1 MKKFFIFIFFIFV
14 IAIAALFVFVLTFD
28 ANRYKD
34 ALIEKIERA
43 TQKDVE
49 IGNLSLS
56 IFPPVTIKANSISI
70 KDPNKRDFFISLAA
84 GALDVRVR
92 FLPLLRKDLQVEHL
106 IAKDLD
112 ILLRDDLKIGVPET
126 ILKNISMYGPVNLEA
141 VLSMFGRGSE
151 NIRLKG
157 LLYPE
162 VKTKSPYIKNLEL
175 RIDLSRSNL
184 GSVLDTLGQED
195 AAEEF
200 ASLQMGGELVISSE
214 RLDLDP
220 KKLYDSTIYI
230 TLYKGKTD
238 SLPFINKPLEA
249 VDLVAELSKGDV
261 LVKRF
266 EAGVAG
272 GRFFTKGTIG
282 DVMGSQDLNLDVRLK
297 DINIEKF
304 LPDADPDNPGL
315 EGIVNLEMNLKSSG
329 LSEQELLDSLAA
341 NGTFKLGKPVLS
353 NINVLITVL
362 EKIPFFS
369 GILLEKLERKLP
381 SQYKELLNQ
390 KNTVFKDIVLG
401 FNTSQG
407 KIRFQDI
414 LIESDS
420 FAFSA
425 DAYVGLNLAYTVSD
439 PVIYIHKEVSKVFI
453 DSVEELGFL
462 KNNQGM
468 LMFPLEDI
476 SGKLPDISSRSI
488 APDLDYILPKLAASA
503 VTSKGQDL
511 LDSIFGRE
519 EPAQPEPGSET
530 GPGSGK
536 EPGTDPQVEP
546 SQEKEI
552 RPEEALIR
560 TIFDIISGPKK

>member
-1 MKKFFIFIFFIFV
+1 
-14 IAIAALFVFVLTFD
+14 
-28 ANRYKD
+28 
-34 ALIEKIERA
+34 
-43 TQKDVE
+43 
-49 IGNLSLS
+49 
-56 IFPPVTIKANSISI
+56 
-70 KDPNKRDFFISLAA
+70 
-84 GALDVRVR
+84 
-92 FLPLLRKDLQVEHL
+92 
-106 IAKDLD
+106 
-112 ILLRDDLKIGVPET
+112 
-126 ILKNISMYGPVNLEA
+126 
-141 VLSMFGRGSE
+141 
-151 NIRLKG
+151 
-157 LLYPE
+157 
-162 VKTKSPYIKNLEL
+162 
-175 RIDLSRSNL
+175 
-184 GSVLDTLGQED
+184 LDTLGQED

-266 EAGVAG
+266 EAEVAG
-272 GRFFTKGTIG
+272 GKFFTKGTIG

-304 LPDADPDNPGL
+304 LPDAGPDNPGL
-315 EGIVNLEMNLKSSG
+315 EGIVNLEMDLKSSG

-362 EKIPFFS
+362 KKIPFFS

-390 KNTVFKDIVLG
+390 KNTVFKDLELG
-401 FNTSQG
+401 FNASQG
-407 KIRFQDI
+407 KIRFKDI

-420 FAFSA
+420 FALSA

-530 GPGSGK
+530 

-552 RPEEALIR
+552 QTSR
-560 TIFDIISGPKK
+560 IS

>member
-266 EAGVAG
+266 EAGIAG
-272 GRFFTKGTIG
+272 GKFFTKGTIG

>member
-70 KDPNKRDFFISLAA
+70 KDPNKRDFFISLDA

-126 ILKNISMYGPVNLEA
+126 ILKNISMYGPVDLEA

-266 EAGVAG
+266 EAGIAG
-272 GRFFTKGTIG
+272 GKFFTKGTIG

-519 EPAQPEPGSET
+519 EPAQPEPGAGAEL
-530 GPGSGK
+530 
-536 EPGTDPQVEP
+536 GTDPQVEP

>member
-70 KDPNKRDFFISLAA
+70 KDPNKRDFFISLDA

-126 ILKNISMYGPVNLEA
+126 ILKNISMYGPVDLEA

>member
-126 ILKNISMYGPVNLEA
+126 ILKNISMYGPVDLEA

-266 EAGVAG
+266 EAGIAG
-272 GRFFTKGTIG
+272 GKFFTKGTIG

>member
-1 MKKFFIFIFFIFV
+1 MKKFFVVIFFIFV
-14 IAIAALFVFVLTFD
+14 IAVAALFVFVLTFD

-34 ALIEKIERA
+34 ALVEKIERA

-49 IGNLSLS
+49 IGNLSLN

-70 KDPNKRDFFISLAA
+70 KDPNKQDFFISLDA

-112 ILLRDDLKIGVPET
+112 ILLRDDLKIGAPET
-126 ILKNISMYGPVNLEA
+126 ILKNISMYGPVDLEA

-162 VKTKSPYIKNLEL
+162 VKTRSPYIKNLEL
-175 RIDLSRSNL
+175 RIDLSRSDL

-272 GRFFTKGTIG
+272 GKFFTKGTIG
-282 DVMGSQDLNLDVRLK
+282 DVMGSQDLNLAVRLK

-304 LPDADPDNPGL
+304 LPDAGPDNPGL
-315 EGIVNLEMNLKSSG
+315 EGIVNLEMDLKSSG

-362 EKIPFFS
+362 KKIPFFS

-390 KNTVFKDIVLG
+390 KNTVFKDLELG
-401 FNTSQG
+401 FNASQG
-407 KIRFQDI
+407 KIRFKDI

-420 FAFSA
+420 FALSA

-530 GPGSGK
+530 

-552 RPEEALIR
+552 RPEEELIR
-560 TIFDIISGPKK
+560 TIFDIISGPKKQ